1 MERYWN
7 DRKPTVP
14 TNPTAGSVANNNHDS
29 VLSEFDRHRL
39 ALLANQTQD
48 EGWLSEK
55 CRYLE
60 DLPANVTKD
69 TDIVEWWQVSVVFAL
84 I

>member
-7 DRKPTVP
+7 DRIKLTAP
-14 TNPTAGSVANNNHDS
+14 TNPTAGPVANNNCDS
-29 VLSEFDRHRL
+29 ILSEFDHHRL

-48 EGWLSEK
+48 EGWLLEK
-55 CRYLE
+55 CQ